1 MLLCT
6 HQKGTQACFNWG
18 SIKYWY
24 ISSNLV
30 PHKLGKGA
38 CEAERFRDFQGFL
51 IVATLWG
58 MVAATGRAFY
68 EISSPAGLLMAA
80 YQIWVTFALAG
91 SIIGYWKNRDL
102 DKKLE

>member
-1 MLLCT
+1 
-6 HQKGTQACFNWG
+6 
-18 SIKYWY
+18 
-24 ISSNLV
+24 
-30 PHKLGKGA
+30 
-38 CEAERFRDFQGFL
+38 
-51 IVATLWG
+51 

-68 EISSPAGLLMAA
+68 EISSTAGLLMAP